1 MVVRVNVV
9 DAEPADALIRRL
21 VEEVHAE
28 QVCFD
33 SARQQ
38 VCIDVAKNPDEGLVR
53 ILNVVEEWLGV
64 TGCAPT
70 TVEIDERSYVLEG
83 RTSPERAW
91 GDADRPGGDQG
102 RPSWSTA

>member
-9 DAEPADALIRRL
+9 DAGPADALIRRL

-28 QVCFD
+28 QVRFD

-38 VCIDVAKNPDEGLVR
+38 VCIEVAKNPDESLVT
-53 ILNVVEEWLGV
+53 ILSVVEEWLGV

-70 TVEIDERSYVLEG
+70 SVEIDERSYVLEG
-83 RTSPERAW
+83 RTSPQWA
-91 GDADRPGGDQG
+91 GGDEG